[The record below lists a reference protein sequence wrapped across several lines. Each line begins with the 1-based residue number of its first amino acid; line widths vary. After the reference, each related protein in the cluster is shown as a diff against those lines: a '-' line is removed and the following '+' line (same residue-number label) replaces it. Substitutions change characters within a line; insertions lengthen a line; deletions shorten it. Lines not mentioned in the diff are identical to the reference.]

1 MTSRERA
8 VEATAETVRERLL
21 SDLEYLA
28 SYIYTS
34 EMRYIIDLYNREI
47 TRIDK
52 NDVSGQMG
60 ETTIPLAVKGHKYEV
75 SK

>member
-1 MTSRERA
+1 MTSHEG
-8 VEATAETVRERLL
+8 LL

-34 EMRYIIDLYNREI
+34 EMRYIIDIYDREI
-47 TRIDK
+47 TCIDK

-60 ETTIPLAVKGHKYEV
+60 ETSIPLAVNLL
-75 SK
+75 

>member
-1 MTSRERA
+1 M
-8 VEATAETVRERLL
+8 TAETVRERLL

-60 ETTIPLAVKGHKYEV
+60 ETTIPLAVNLL
-75 SK
+75 